1 MARARLRVAAGSF
14 LEREGETR
22 RTRLVGSISFV
33 VDELKSVDEQS
44 FLDGMYDRKFQRTL
58 LITVLIVKGSKFEP
72 SPFHARSVPV
82 ANPGCIAACSWRRQQ
97 QQLVQGM
104 ESHTGINGVALK
116 ISHYLLNY
124 AAMSRGVNDSI

>member
-44 FLDGMYDRKFQRTL
+44 FLDDPSLLRTL
-58 LITVLIVKGSKFEP
+58 
-72 SPFHARSVPV
+72 V
-82 ANPGCIAACSWRRQQ
+82 ALLLALGETFMCWNWVWNCRRRQQ

>member
-44 FLDGMYDRKFQRTL
+44 FLDGHGEPYWYKRCGIEDFTL
-58 LITVLIVKGSKFEP
+58 PVELRGHVT
-72 SPFHARSVPV
+72 RS
-82 ANPGCIAACSWRRQQ
+82 
-97 QQLVQGM
+97 
-104 ESHTGINGVALK
+104 
-116 ISHYLLNY
+116 
-124 AAMSRGVNDSI
+124 